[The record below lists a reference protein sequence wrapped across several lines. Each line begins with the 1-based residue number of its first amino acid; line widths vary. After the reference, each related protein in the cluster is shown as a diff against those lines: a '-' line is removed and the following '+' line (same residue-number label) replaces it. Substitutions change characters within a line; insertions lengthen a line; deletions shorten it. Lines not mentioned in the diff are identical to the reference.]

1 MNGKTIL
8 SLAVAAWACSLHAY
22 SFKVKVDLAE
32 SADTN
37 QTRLAVMKGA
47 EKASER
53 YFRLAE
59 KTHPDV
65 IVRGFAA
72 KPEQKKSVLDEDP
85 MDAFDT
91 DIVDDDA
98 IQRFDKDIEYIVRA
112 TQGRNSF
119 VLVVVNRGK
128 SDLTAEIEL
137 KRGKMREPVY
147 RRVYSEDG
155 GKTWTTMAWQP
166 PRASDLY
173 PWTVEVPANTVQTVT
188 ITVK

>member
-1 MNGKTIL
+1 M
-8 SLAVAAWACSLHAY
+8 
-22 SFKVKVDLAE
+22 
-32 SADTN
+32 
-37 QTRLAVMKGA
+37 
-47 EKASER
+47 
-53 YFRLAE
+53 
-59 KTHPDV
+59 
-65 IVRGFAA
+65 
-72 KPEQKKSVLDEDP
+72 
-85 MDAFDT
+85 
-91 DIVDDDA
+91 
-98 IQRFDKDIEYIVRA
+98 
-112 TQGRNSF
+112 
-119 VLVVVNRGK
+119 LVVVNRGK

>member
-32 SADTN
+32 NADTN

-53 YFRLAE
+53 YFRLSA

-65 IVRGFAA
+65 LVRSFAA
-72 KPEQKKSVLDEDP
+72 KPEQKKSVLDEDG
-85 MDAFDT
+85 MDDLGA
-91 DIVDDDA
+91 DIVAADA
-98 IQRFDKDIEYIVRA
+98 IQKLDKNVEYVVRA
-112 TQGRNSF
+112 AKGRKSF
-119 VLVVVNRGK
+119 VLEVVNRGK
-128 SDLTAEIEL
+128 EDMTAEIEL

>member
-8 SLAVAAWACSLHAY
+8 SLAVAAWACSLHAD
-22 SFKVKVDLAE
+22 SFKIKVDLAE
-32 SADTN
+32 NADTN

-65 IVRGFAA
+65 IARGFAA

-85 MDAFDT
+85 MDAFGA
-91 DIVDDDA
+91 DIVADDE

-112 TQGRNSF
+112 TRGRNSF

-128 SDLTAEIEL
+128 NDLTAEIEL

>member
-85 MDAFDT
+85 MDAFDA

-98 IQRFDKDIEYIVRA
+98 IQRFDKEVEYVVRA
-112 TQGRNSF
+112 TKSRKSF
-119 VLVVVNRGK
+119 VLMVVNRK
-128 SDLTAEIEL
+128 NENLKAEIEL

-173 PWTVEVPANTVQTVT
+173 PWTIDVPSNTVQTVT
-188 ITVK
+188 IIIK